1 MIRIR
6 RTAPYLVLLGFSGFL
21 LWSLSGVAAPGGAPG
36 ALGPAFW
43 PRAILIVMMLLCLYE
58 ILKRLAGAKDQ
69 FTGFIARQEEAARR
83 GEEVGSVA
91 TLMASAPSVDV
102 ETEQNEPL
110 FLGKLLPGIGLIALY
125 AMGIQTVGFFVSSAV
140 FLSAFAAIG
149 GARHRLWN
157 PVVSVIGSLLFFF
170 VFTKIAYISLPLGTG
185 IFKEISL
192 ALMQIMGVK

>member
-1 MIRIR
+1 MIRLR
-6 RTAPYLVLLGFSGFL
+6 RAVPYLVLLGFSIFL
-21 LWSLSGVAAPGGAPG
+21 LWSLSGVSAPGGEPG

-43 PRAILIVMMLLCLYE
+43 PRAILIVMMLLCAYE

-91 TLMASAPSVDV
+91 TLMASAPSADV
-102 ETEQNEPL
+102 GTEQNEPL
-110 FLGKLLPGIGLIALY
+110 FLGKLLPGISLIALY
-125 AMGIQTVGFFVSSAV
+125 AMGIQTVGFFLSSTV

>member
-1 MIRIR
+1 
-6 RTAPYLVLLGFSGFL
+6 LLGFSGFL

-43 PRAILIVMMLLCLYE
+43 PRAILIVMMLLCAYE

-69 FTGFIARQEEAARR
+69 FTGFIARQEEAAKR
-83 GEEVGSVA
+83 GEEVGSVE

-102 ETEQNEPL
+102 ETEQHEPL

-125 AMGIQTVGFFVSSAV
+125 AIGIQTVGFFLSSTV

-157 PVVSVIGSLLFFF
+157 PVLSVIGSLLFFF

>member
-1 MIRIR
+1 MIRLR
-6 RTAPYLVLLGFSGFL
+6 RAVPYLVLLGFSIFL
-21 LWSLSGVAAPGGAPG
+21 LWSLSGVSAPGGEPG

-43 PRAILIVMMLLCLYE
+43 PRAILIVMMLLCAYE
-58 ILKRLAGAKDQ
+58 ILKRLAGAKGR
-69 FTGFIARQEEAARR
+69 FTGFIARQEEAAKR
-83 GEEVGSVA
+83 GEEVGSVE

-102 ETEQNEPL
+102 ETEQHEPL

-125 AMGIQTVGFFVSSAV
+125 AIGIQTVGFFLSSTV

-157 PVVSVIGSLLFFF
+157 PVLSVIGSLLFFF

>member
-1 MIRIR
+1 MIRLR
-6 RTAPYLVLLGFSGFL
+6 RAVPYLVLLGFSSFL

-43 PRAILIVMMLLCLYE
+43 PRAILIVMMLLCAYE

-69 FTGFIARQEEAARR
+69 FTGFIARQEEAAKR

-91 TLMASAPSVDV
+91 TLMASAPSADV
-102 ETEQNEPL
+102 GTEQNEPL

-125 AMGIQTVGFFVSSAV
+125 AMGIQTVGFFLSSTV

>member
-1 MIRIR
+1 MIRLR
-6 RTAPYLVLLGFSGFL
+6 RAVPYLVLLDFSIFL
-21 LWSLSGVAAPGGAPG
+21 LWSLSGVSAPGGEPG

-43 PRAILIVMMLLCLYE
+43 PRAILIVMMLLCAYE

-91 TLMASAPSVDV
+91 TLMASAPSADV
-102 ETEQNEPL
+102 GTEQNEPL
-110 FLGKLLPGIGLIALY
+110 FLGKLLPGISLIALY
-125 AMGIQTVGFFVSSAV
+125 AMGIQTVGFFLSSTV

>member
-43 PRAILIVMMLLCLYE
+43 PRAILIVMMLLCTYE

-69 FTGFIARQEEAARR
+69 FTGFIARQEEAAKR

-102 ETEQNEPL
+102 GTEQNEPL

-125 AMGIQTVGFFVSSAV
+125 AMGIQTVGFFVSSTV
-140 FLSAFAAIG
+140 FLSALCG
-149 GARHRLWN
+149 NRRGATSAVESRGERDR
-157 PVVSVIGSLLFFF
+157 
-170 VFTKIAYISLPLGTG
+170 
-185 IFKEISL
+185 
-192 ALMQIMGVK
+192 

>member
-1 MIRIR
+1 MIRLR
-6 RTAPYLVLLGFSGFL
+6 RAVPYLVLLGFSIFL
-21 LWSLSGVAAPGGAPG
+21 LWSLSGVSAPGGEPG

-43 PRAILIVMMLLCLYE
+43 PRAILIVMMLLCAYE

-69 FTGFIARQEEAARR
+69 FTGFVARQEEAARR

-91 TLMASAPSVDV
+91 TLMASAPSADV
-102 ETEQNEPL
+102 GTEQNEPL
-110 FLGKLLPGIGLIALY
+110 FLGKLLPGISLIALY
-125 AMGIQTVGFFVSSAV
+125 AMGIQTVGFFLSSTV

>member
-1 MIRIR
+1 MIRLR
-6 RTAPYLVLLGFSGFL
+6 RAVPYSVLLGFSIFL
-21 LWSLSGVAAPGGAPG
+21 LWSLSGVSAPGGEPG

-43 PRAILIVMMLLCLYE
+43 PRAILIVMMLLCAYE

-91 TLMASAPSVDV
+91 TLMASAPSADV
-102 ETEQNEPL
+102 GTEQNEPL
-110 FLGKLLPGIGLIALY
+110 FLGKLLPGISLIALY
-125 AMGIQTVGFFVSSAV
+125 AMGIQTVGFFLSSTV

>member
-1 MIRIR
+1 MIRLR
-6 RTAPYLVLLGFSGFL
+6 RAVPYSVLLGFSIFL
-21 LWSLSGVAAPGGAPG
+21 LWSLSGVSAPGGEPG

-43 PRAILIVMMLLCLYE
+43 PRAILIVMMLLCAYE

-69 FTGFIARQEEAARR
+69 FTGFVARQEEAARR

-91 TLMASAPSVDV
+91 TLMASAPSADV
-102 ETEQNEPL
+102 GTEQNEPL
-110 FLGKLLPGIGLIALY
+110 FLGKLLPGISLIALY
-125 AMGIQTVGFFVSSAV
+125 AMGIQTVGFFLSSTV